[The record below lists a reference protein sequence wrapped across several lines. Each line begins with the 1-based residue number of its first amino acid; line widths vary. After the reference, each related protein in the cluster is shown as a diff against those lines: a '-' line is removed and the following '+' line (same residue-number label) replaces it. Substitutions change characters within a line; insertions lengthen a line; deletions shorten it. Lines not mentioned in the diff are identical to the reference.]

1 MRRWILVVACVSVLA
16 LLPLTGSAATSTQT
30 LTTTENDPSNSFLST
45 TCSPNAANAIFTS
58 GTFTLDGVVDDSGV
72 VLTSLL
78 TGAAANGPSPNQVAG
93 NANYIGAHANAFVNF
108 TGQLKCDSASA
119 GRVTSLVG
127 TVYVYDAVG
136 NSVNAYKFTPTV
148 RTATLT
154 LDFTNQTLALDVS
167 GAVERITNPT

>member
-1 MRRWILVVACVSVLA
+1 
-16 LLPLTGSAATSTQT
+16 LPLTGSAATSTQT
-30 LTTTENDPSNSFLST
+30 LTTTEHDPTNSFLST
-45 TCSPNAANAIFTS
+45 TCNQNAANAIFTS

-72 VLTSLL
+72 AITSLL
-78 TGAAANGPSPNQVAG
+78 TGAAAQGPSPNQVAG

-136 NSVNAYKFTPTV
+136 NAVKVYKFTATV
-148 RTATLT
+148 RSATLT
-154 LDFTNQTLALDVS
+154 LDFTNQTLALSVDGVLEH
-167 GAVERITNPT
+167 ATNP